1 MPISLAYRTRRAISS
16 AFPAL
21 VGPGPGRLRPVVLA
35 KRNLR
40 GDTGRKGVQKP
51 ALGYKRR
58 GLMHEPSRLARRTS
72 RRAMASLDTAE
83 PQAVFRDDAGTL
95 AVALSGSW
103 SADKAP
109 RIEKLLEEIEQRIGK
124 GAGVRLDLSAVDRL
138 DTLGAYVLNRL
149 KARREAANSTFE
161 IVSKRPEHAILLA
174 EVTLHD
180 HDVPRPPEHFSVVN
194 VLVNIGAAV
203 VRFGRDMVGG
213 AMFLGEVVV
222 GSASV
227 VLGPRK
233 FRGPS
238 MVNQIELIAFNG
250 APIIM
255 LISFLVGCIVAQ
267 QGIFQLQQ
275 FGATAFVVN
284 LTGILILRELSVL
297 LTSIMIAGRSGSAFT
312 AEIGSMKM
320 REEID
325 ALRVM
330 GLDPIEVLVVPR
342 ILALVISLPILTF
355 ISAMSGLTGAALVA
369 WLYGGIGIDTFLAR
383 LQSVITWKHFAVG
396 LIKAPFMAFVIGLIA
411 SIEGLAVKGS
421 AESLGRQVTASVVKA
436 IFMVIVVD
444 GLFAMFFA
452 SIEF

>member
-1 MPISLAYRTRRAISS
+1 
-16 AFPAL
+16 
-21 VGPGPGRLRPVVLA
+21 
-35 KRNLR
+35 
-40 GDTGRKGVQKP
+40 
-51 ALGYKRR
+51 
-58 GLMHEPSRLARRTS
+58 
-72 RRAMASLDTAE
+72 MASLDTAE

-95 AVALSGSW
+95 AVELAGSW
-103 SADKAP
+103 SADRAP
-109 RIEKLLEEIEQRIGK
+109 RVEALIAEIGGRIGK
-124 GAGVRLDLSAVDRL
+124 GAPSRLDLSAVTRL
-138 DTLGAYVLNRL
+138 DTMGAYVLNRL
-149 KARREAANSTFE
+149 KLQQEAKGAAVD
-161 IVSKRPEHAILLA
+161 IVSDRPEHGILLA
-174 EVTLHD
+174 EVTVRD
-180 HDVPRPPEHFSVVN
+180 HEVPAHPGHFGVVS
-194 VLVNIGAAV
+194 VLVDIGAAV
-203 VRFGRDMVGG
+203 VSFGRDMVGG

-222 GSASV
+222 GSVGV

-238 MVNQIELIAFNG
+238 LVNQIELIAFNG

-275 FGATAFVVN
+275 FGATVFVVN

-342 ILALVISLPILTF
+342 ILALIISLPILTF
-355 ISAMSGLTGAALVA
+355 LSSMSGLTGAALVT

-411 SIEGLAVKGS
+411 SIEGLAVQGS

-452 SIEF
+452 SIAF